1 MQGFRACGRSVQFV
15 RERINPTA
23 LLTGAIAGRQRKRYS
38 SSPCVGGDDGPLL
51 MLSSAC
57 RCARGSAQYPATGLC
72 TLPQPDSGH
81 AGSVGRADRQGEAA
95 DETE

>member
-15 RERINPTA
+15 HERIKPTA
-23 LLTGAIAGRQRKRYS
+23 LLTGAIADGSDSAILHRLAL
-38 SSPCVGGDDGPLL
+38 GDDGPLL

-72 TLPQPDSGH
+72 TLPQPDSRH
-81 AGSVGRADRQGEAA
+81 AGSVGRADRQSEAA
-95 DETE
+95 DETK